1 MSSALA
7 LAKKLGL
14 ARISKLDGSSSS
26 CKTYDEDQKISY
38 LFVIDFE
45 STCWDNKGCHPLL
58 VRVVYLYPPL
68 NIIVGTLA

>member
-14 ARISKLDGSSSS
+14 ARVRKLDGSSSS
-26 CKTYDEDQKISY
+26 CKTYDEDQKLSY

-45 STCWDNKGCHPLL
+45 STCWDNKGCHLL
-58 VRVVYLYPPL
+58 VLSV
-68 NIIVGTLA
+68 I